1 MEDGLLIAELE
12 LDELEDDEDEDEDE
26 DDAGIVN
33 WENIDV
39 IDTTNNSSR
48 KSLLTEI
55 WCQQVLKIASKIAV
69 FGSIYIEYIS
79 VYCGSRLYYLV
90 IKH

>member
-12 LDELEDDEDEDEDE
+12 LDELEDDDEDE

-39 IDTTNNSSR
+39 IDATNNSSR

-55 WCQQVLKIASKIAV
+55 WCQQVLKIASGLLF

-79 VYCGSRLYYLV
+79 VYCGSR
-90 IKH
+90 